1 MRKRII
7 IILVIIVALSGA
19 WYFYTKSKTVT
30 TEEQTSGF
38 KSFFPFGNNT
48 QSNSPDGT
56 LSQDNQTGD
65 TASSTQNKSL
75 FKQITPHTVAGYDL
89 FLSTTTT
96 TTPSSTPKGK
106 PTTQT
111 TIDHMLRYV
120 SRNSG
125 YVYEV
130 KNNGTPIQVT
140 NIFIANIYETLFAD
154 GGKTAILRFLRDDAK
169 TIATYIVPVPERNID
184 GTRTQ
189 KNGAYLPDDISNIS
203 VSPDGSTIARLTNNG
218 STTSLYSTNTANN
231 NKRELL
237 RSPFHEWL
245 ISWGGKDIY
254 LQTKAS
260 GLAEGFLY
268 KVDGTTR
275 RLIKILGNINGLTT
289 SVSPNGTY
297 VLYSTSNSL
306 GFSTKILT
314 LKTGDIRNIANS
326 ILPEKCAWLK
336 SEDLICAG
344 GGDVPG
350 GTYPD
355 AWYAGTVKLSD
366 KIFRI
371 YTSSN
376 LLDVLYTPTE
386 NESFDMTNL
395 QVDEDS
401 NLLYFIDKQTGL
413 LWQFTL

>member
-7 IILVIIVALSGA
+7 IILLLIVLLSGG
-19 WYFYTKSKTVT
+19 WYFYTNSKAT
-30 TEEQTSGF
+30 TTGEPASGF

-48 QSNSPDGT
+48 PNENPDGT
-56 LSQDNQTGD
+56 LSQDNQNND
-65 TASSTQNKSL
+65 TTTLENKSL
-75 FKQITPHTVAGYDL
+75 FKQLSPHTVAGYDT
-89 FLSTTTT
+89 FLATNTVTIPA
-96 TTPSSTPKGK
+96 TTPNGK
-106 PTTQT
+106 PTTQIT
-111 TIDHMLRYV
+111 TDHVLRYV

-125 YVYEV
+125 YVYEI
-130 KNNGTPIQVT
+130 KNNGTPIQIT
-140 NIFIANIYETLFAD
+140 NVFIANIYEALFAD

-169 TIATYIVPVPERNID
+169 TIATYVVPVPDKNID

-189 KNGAYLPDDISNIS
+189 KNGAYLPDGISTIAI
-203 VSPDGSTIARLTNNG
+203 SPDGASIARLTNNG
-218 STTSLYSTNTANN
+218 STSSLYSTNTANN
-231 NKRELL
+231 NRRELL

-245 ISWGGKDIY
+245 ASWGGKDVY

-260 GLAEGFLY
+260 GLTGGFLY
-268 KVDGTTR
+268 KVDGTSR
-275 RLIKILGNINGLTT
+275 RLTKVLGNINGLTA

-297 VLYSTSNSL
+297 ALYSTSNTL
-306 GFSTKILT
+306 GFSTRIFNI
-314 LKTGDIRNIANS
+314 KTGDSRAIANS

-336 SEDLICAG
+336 NEDLICAG
-344 GGDVPG
+344 GGDIPS

-355 AWYAGTVKLSD
+355 AWYSGTIRLSD

-386 NESFDMTNL
+386 SESFDMTNL
-395 QVDEDS
+395 QADEDL
-401 NLLYFIDKQTGL
+401 NILYFIDKQTGL